1 MLTRLVFGSAGT
13 MANSDHL
20 VGALVVTFS
29 IIAWAEVA
37 RAVRFVN
44 VVFGAWLIAA
54 PWLLS
59 GGNWMA
65 TTADMIAGA
74 LLILLA
80 IPRGRIRHHYGGCDK
95 YLIW

>member
-54 PWLLS
+54 PWLL
-59 GGNWMA
+59 
-65 TTADMIAGA
+65 AGA
-74 LLILLA
+74 GSRWAVANSVASGIVLIALA
-80 IPRGRIRHHYGGCDK
+80 LPKGHIENSYAGWDK
-95 YLIW
+95 YIK